1 MVVVQLPRLDKKSFW
16 VYNRILDSNKT
27 EQRMLTIKAG
37 DKIRYTSGAGTLNAV
52 VESITIGPT
61 AKPGLSIA
69 WLNLTVPATVT
80 RKYETQI
87 SIPADPASLKGFKVE
102 KMA

>member
-1 MVVVQLPRLDKKSFW
+1 MQ
-16 VYNRILDSNKT
+16 
-27 EQRMLTIKAG
+27 IKAG
-37 DKIRYTSGAGTLNAV
+37 DTIRYTSGAGTLKAV

-69 WLNLTVPATVT
+69 WLNLTVPPTAT

-87 SIPADPASLKGFKVE
+87 SIPADPGSLAGFKVQVL
-102 KMA
+102 

>member
-1 MVVVQLPRLDKKSFW
+1 MELSLKS
-16 VYNRILDSNKT
+16 
-27 EQRMLTIKAG
+27 G
-37 DKIRYTSGAGTLNAV
+37 DKIRYTSSAGTLNAV

-69 WLNLTVPATVT
+69 WLNLTVPPTVT

-87 SIPADPASLKGFKVE
+87 SIPADPASLQGFKVV